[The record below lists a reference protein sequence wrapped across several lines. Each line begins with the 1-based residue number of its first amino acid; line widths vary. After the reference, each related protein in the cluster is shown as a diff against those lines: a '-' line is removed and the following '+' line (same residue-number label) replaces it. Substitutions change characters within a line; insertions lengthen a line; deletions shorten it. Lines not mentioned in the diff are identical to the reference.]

1 MKGRKGQVITS
12 CDISSLVVDSLCD
25 YAAGE
30 NVVVVCFYFDRGA
43 QKEQWPTSVLGAIL
57 KQNVGG
63 LDEVPGEI
71 DPVYGIGKGSLVDMD
86 TAHSHAMR
94 RL

>member
-43 QKEQWPTSVLGAIL
+43 QKEQ
-57 KQNVGG
+57 
-63 LDEVPGEI
+63 
-71 DPVYGIGKGSLVDMD
+71 
-86 TAHSHAMR
+86 
-94 RL
+94 